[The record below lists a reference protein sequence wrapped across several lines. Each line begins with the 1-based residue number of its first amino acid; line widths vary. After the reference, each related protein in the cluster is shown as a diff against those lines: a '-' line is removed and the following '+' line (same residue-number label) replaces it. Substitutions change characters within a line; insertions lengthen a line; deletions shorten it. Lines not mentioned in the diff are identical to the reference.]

1 MGTCASIQYSGNRG
15 TLLIGNRTSTTAKVI
30 HSIDGRLQEFR
41 QPVKAGN
48 VLSGHQPESFF
59 LCSAEDMFVNCHV
72 PHVLGD
78 EDLQPGQIYFVMPM
92 SKSYGPIS
100 LHELCLLAIKA
111 SSALEK
117 SAEMKMEKTGGT
129 TPFSGSKTT
138 SFSGRRKS
146 NVSGR
151 RNQKVDFQLALKQL
165 A

>member
-1 MGTCASIQYSGNRG
+1 MGTCASIQYSGNQG
-15 TLLIGNRTSTTAKVI
+15 TLLIGNGTSTTAKVI

-48 VLSGHQPESFF
+48 VLFGHQPESFF

-72 PHVLGD
+72 PHVPGD
-78 EDLQPGQIYFVMPM
+78 EDLQPGQIYFVMPI
-92 SKSYGPIS
+92 SKSYRPIS

-117 SAEMKMEKTGGT
+117 SAEMKMKKTTSFGG
-129 TPFSGSKTT
+129 SLKTT

-146 NVSGR
+146 NGSGR
-151 RNQKVDFQLALKQL
+151 RKPESGVEAASVIL
-165 A
+165 